1 LDLLFTNEA
10 GKAVTLGDCAD
21 GRPVLLEL
29 GYFRCPMLCT
39 LELNGLVA
47 ALQDLKPSAADTASV
62 IFVSIDPSETP
73 KMARAKKNTY
83 MRLYGRKEAE
93 PLWYFLTGSR
103 QSIAKLSDEVGFRFV
118 YDPASRQFA
127 HPSGLVVMT
136 ADGRIS
142 RYFFGVDYVAK
153 DLDSALRAAALRKT
167 GGVVQQF
174 ILLCFHYDPIR
185 GKYGAL
191 VLEAIR
197 FASVLT
203 LVGLAGGIWMAQRAR
218 RRKETA

>member
-1 LDLLFTNEA
+1 
-10 GKAVTLGDCAD
+10 
-21 GRPVLLEL
+21 
-29 GYFRCPMLCT
+29 
-39 LELNGLVA
+39 
-47 ALQDLKPSAADTASV
+47 
-62 IFVSIDPSETP
+62 
-73 KMARAKKNTY
+73 
-83 MRLYGRKEAE
+83 
-93 PLWYFLTGSR
+93 
-103 QSIAKLSDEVGFRFV
+103 
-118 YDPASRQFA
+118 
-127 HPSGLVVMT
+127 MT